1 MSAAAPSPAAEL
13 SLFSI
18 RPFMCFV
25 LARSFSTLAYQMI
38 TVAVGWQLYTMT
50 GKALDLGLLGLVQF
64 LPSIVLMLVVGHVAD
79 RYDRR
84 IVLGA
89 CLVVHTITATLLAL
103 GSFEGM
109 SWTGWIDARLIFMQ
123 MFFFGATRSFE
134 GPTSQ
139 AIAPNLVPL
148 EVLPRA
154 IAFSQSAFKAAAVTG
169 PALGGFLYLAGPV
182 TVYTVCAI
190 FYGLAFVM
198 VTCIRMVR
206 IAPRPEPI
214 SLRSIFAGMALIR
227 RRPVM
232 LGAVSLDLFA
242 VLLGGATALLPIY
255 AQDILHIGPEGLGL
269 LRSAPAMGALPM
281 ALLLSRYPLGGRI
294 GRTMLLSVA
303 VFGLATIVFALS
315 TSFVLSLAALVILG
329 ASDMVSVVIRV
340 SLIQL
345 QTPDNM
351 RGRVSAVASVFI
363 GTSNELGEFESGMLA
378 ALIGAVG
385 AALFGGVG
393 TLLVVLL
400 WIKLFP
406 ELARFDRLR
415 TP

>member
-1 MSAAAPSPAAEL
+1 
-13 SLFSI
+13 
-18 RPFMCFV
+18 
-25 LARSFSTLAYQMI
+25 
-38 TVAVGWQLYTMT
+38 
-50 GKALDLGLLGLVQF
+50 
-64 LPSIVLMLVVGHVAD
+64 
-79 RYDRR
+79 
-84 IVLGA
+84 
-89 CLVVHTITATLLAL
+89 
-103 GSFEGM
+103 
-109 SWTGWIDARLIFMQ
+109 

-154 IAFSQSAFKAAAVTG
+154 IAFSQSAFKTAAVTG
-169 PALGGFLYLAGPV
+169 PALGGFLYLAGSG

-190 FYGLAFVM
+190 FYALAFVM

-206 IAPRPEPI
+206 IAPQPEPI

-232 LGAVSLDLFA
+232 LGAVTLDLFA

-281 ALLLSRYPLGGRI
+281 ALLLSRYSLGGRI
-294 GRTMLLSVA
+294 GRSMLLSVA
-303 VFGLATIVFALS
+303 VFGLATIMFALS

-345 QTPDNM
+345 QTPDDM
-351 RGRVSAVASVFI
+351 RGRVSAVTSVFI

-378 ALIGAVG
+378 ALFGAVG
-385 AALFGGVG
+385 AALFGGIG
-393 TLLVVLL
+393 TLLVVVL

-415 TP
+415 LP